1 MKSSLSTPSIRE
13 EPRDVPVVHEC
24 DLCVV
29 GGSCTG
35 VFAAVRAARLG
46 LRVALIENNGF
57 FGGVATAGMVTIW
70 HPLLDA
76 NNEQTIIGGLTAEL
90 IERLKRRQAVLVADP
105 PRIHCGF
112 TFNAEEMKIDLDE
125 LVKEHGIRPFLHTR
139 FVAPVVEGDRLRA
152 VIVEDKTGR
161 RAIAARMFIDATGDG
176 DVAARMGLPFEQREN
191 LQPPTLV
198 AIFENYAEIRRKNP
212 DFNLMAEVHDPRRP
226 QALKNGFVWGAAV
239 PGRPEAYMV
248 AGTRA
253 HHANC
258 ADADQLTEATLECR
272 RQVRVIGD
280 ILRNHV
286 AGGERLTLANLAS
299 YIGIRETRHILCQH
313 RLTEQEVLLGTRF
326 PDAIANGTYGV
337 DIHHSEKPGIT
348 MRYLDGTEIYNVPGQ
363 PAQKG
368 RWRDASEGTTP
379 FYQIPY
385 RCLVPR
391 GATNLLVAGRLIDA
405 DRGAYG
411 AIRVMVNCNQTGEA
425 AGVACWLA
433 LKGGLSV
440 AEVDP
445 ARLRAT
451 LTDGGSIIL

>member
-1 MKSSLSTPSIRE
+1 MKAPIPSTSVRE
-13 EPRDVPVVHEC
+13 EARAVPVVHEC

-46 LRVALIENNGF
+46 VRVALVENNGF
-57 FGGVATAGMVTIW
+57 FGGVATAGLVTIW
-70 HPLLDA
+70 HPLVDA
-76 NNEQTIIGGLTAEL
+76 NNEHPIIGGLTAEL
-90 IERLKRRQAVLVADP
+90 IERLKRRSAVTVSNP

-125 LVKEHGIRPFLHTR
+125 LVQEHGIRPFLHTR
-139 FVAPVVEGDRLRA
+139 FVAPVMEDDRLRA
-152 VIVEDKTGR
+152 VIVEDKSGR

-176 DVAARMGLPFEQREN
+176 DVAARMGLPFEQRDN

-198 AIFENYAEIRRKNP
+198 AIFDQYAEIRRRNP
-212 DFNLMAEVHDPRRP
+212 EFNLMAEVHDPRHP
-226 QALKNGFVWGAAV
+226 NALKDGFAWGAHV
-239 PGRPEAYMV
+239 PGRPESFMV

-253 HHANC
+253 RNANC
-258 ADADQLTEATLECR
+258 ADADQLTAATLECR

-286 AGGERLTLANLAS
+286 AGGERLALANLAS
-299 YIGIRETRHILCQH
+299 YIGIRETRHIRCH
-313 RLTEQEVLLGTRF
+313 YRLTEDEVLAGVRF

-348 MRYLDGTEIYNVPGQ
+348 MRYLDGTEVYNEPGQ
-363 PAQKG
+363 PVRKG
-368 RWRDASEGTTP
+368 RWRDAAEGTTP

-385 RCLVPR
+385 RCLVPP
-391 GATNLLVAGRLIDA
+391 GVPNLLVAGRLIDA

-433 LKGGLSV
+433 MEAGGSV

-445 ARLRAT
+445 ARLRT
-451 LTDGGSIIL
+451 VLRDGGSIMR